1 MDNTHNDKVT
11 KKKTILICDDEP
23 DVLLSFEVILKSKYN
38 LIMAD
43 SGEKCVKKY
52 VEELDRGNKI
62 DLVLLDY
69 KIYDMLGDSVA
80 LKIKEYS
87 ETKIILISAYDVDSE
102 LVKELEKSGY
112 IIKYILKPIAPDHL
126 TSLVDELLDN

>member
-1 MDNTHNDKVT
+1 
-11 KKKTILICDDEP
+11 
-23 DVLLSFEVILKSKYN
+23 
-38 LIMAD
+38 MAD

-80 LKIKEYS
+80 RKIKEYS

>member
-1 MDNTHNDKVT
+1 MDNTQNDKAT

-23 DVLLSFEVILKSKYN
+23 DVLISFEVILKSKYN

-43 SGEKCVKKY
+43 SGEKCVEKY
-52 VEELDRGNKI
+52 IEEIDCGNKI

-80 LKIKEYS
+80 RKIKKYS
-87 ETKIILISAYDVDSE
+87 ETKIILISAYDVDNE
-102 LVKELEKSGY
+102 LVKELVKNDY
-112 IIKYILKPIAPDHL
+112 IIKYILKPIVPEYL
-126 TSLVDELLDN
+126 INLVDELLNN